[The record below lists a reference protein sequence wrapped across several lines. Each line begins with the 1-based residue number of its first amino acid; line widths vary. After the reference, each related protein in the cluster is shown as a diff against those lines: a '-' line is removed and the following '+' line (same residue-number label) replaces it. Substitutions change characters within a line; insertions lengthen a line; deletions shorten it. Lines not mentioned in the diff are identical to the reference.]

1 MSDAGSPGSG
11 SPGSGYGT
19 PGSGSGSG
27 PSSRRPSEPRFTP
40 GPAPR
45 RTPAGTPRG
54 SSEVRRWEG
63 SPLPFEF
70 DDATLPP
77 SAFGGSGGMGG
88 MTPPPAGGP
97 PAGGSDA
104 IELGEVLAILRR
116 RAWLIVLCVALGIGL
131 AWALAQRQS
140 TVYTATAVIRVEDPT
155 SQVSEQISWNWYG
168 SRGGTD
174 PVLSTLEVLKSRALL
189 GELVD
194 REGLRL
200 APVEGPLARSDLT
213 VFQVGEFAL
222 PDTFTVRLDADAF
235 AATSTR
241 TGESVRARY
250 GEAVG
255 FGEVRFTVPARP
267 ASAAAGSAAA
277 PAILAVQARDQ
288 TIGWIGRTLSY
299 QIRPETNIVD
309 IQFTSP
315 DPELAR
321 RVVNQAVQVFA
332 TVTLDQARRNN
343 QRRRVFLEEQLAQAD
358 STLRES
364 QDRLSDFRS
373 AEQVSSTQSRAAAQ
387 QTGLLGIEMRR
398 EELAADRSTYNALLS
413 GIRTA
418 EAGDMAR
425 RLESIA
431 ASPEVAG
438 NPIVGSLYGQ
448 LLTYET
454 ERQALTSGPWG
465 LSDRNPDVARLDQ
478 QIATTRGRL
487 EGAIRSHLDA
497 VDARLAAL
505 DDLRTRQASQVASL
519 PRAEAEEARLIQ
531 QVQSVQ
537 RTAEQLRDEFYR
549 AQIAEAV
556 QEGPIEILD
565 PATGAAA
572 SEGAGLGVMLALG
585 LILGGMTG
593 SGGAFLLEMLNTT
606 MRRRED
612 VESVLQVG
620 MVGTIPRLPRQKLRL
635 KSGKR
640 RKGGPSAA
648 GVAAGLPEA
657 QAPGAELVTY
667 HQGRSGH
674 AESFRTLRTN
684 LLFQADG
691 EPIRTLVV
699 SSAIPGEGKT
709 TTASNLAVAYAQQGL
724 RVLLVDCDLR
734 KPRVNELFR
743 IERKPGATELVLGQA
758 SLRET
763 VHAFEAVEN
772 LYILPAGQLPPNPT
786 ELLGGNRMREVLNTL
801 REEFEIVILD
811 TPPLSG
817 GADGAILGA
826 MVDGVL
832 LVVRAGQTDRE
843 QVRHAGRQLATVGA
857 NLLGAVMND
866 PDGEG
871 ERYGRYAYQYE
882 YYG

>member
-1 MSDAGSPGSG
+1 MSDARNPGP
-11 SPGSGYGT
+11 PG
-19 PGSGSGSG
+19 PR
-27 PSSRRPSEPRFTP
+27 RRP
-40 GPAPR
+40 
-45 RTPAGTPRG
+45 RG
-54 SSEVRRWEG
+54 GEVGRWEG

-77 SAFGGSGGMGG
+77 SAFGGTTLGVGNPAPGSP
-88 MTPPPAGGP
+88 PPPAGG
-97 PAGGSDA
+97 DT
-104 IELGEVLAILRR
+104 IELAEVLSILRR
-116 RAWLIVLCVALGIGL
+116 RAWLVLLCVVLGVGL
-131 AWALAQRQS
+131 ALALAQRQS
-140 TVYTATAVIRVEDPT
+140 PVYTATAVIRVEDPT

-174 PVLSTLEVLKSRALL
+174 PVLSTLEVLRSRALL

-200 APVEGPLARSDLT
+200 APVSGPLTRSSLE

-222 PDTFTVRLDADAF
+222 ADTLTVQLGPDAF
-235 AATSTR
+235 QTTSTR
-241 TGESVRARY
+241 TGESARARY
-250 GEAVG
+250 GEAVA
-255 FGEVRFTVPARP
+255 FGEVRFSVTGPP
-267 ASAAAGSAAA
+267 AAAGNE
-277 PAILAVQARDQ
+277 PAILAVQDRDQ
-288 TIGWIGRTLSY
+288 AIGWVQRSLDY

-309 IQFTSP
+309 IRFTSP
-315 DPELAR
+315 EPALAQ

-332 TVTLDQARRNN
+332 SVTLDQARRNN
-343 QRRRVFLEEQLAQAD
+343 QRRRLFLEEQLAQAD

-364 QDRLSDFRS
+364 QDRLSEFRS

-387 QTGLLGIEMRR
+387 QTGLLSIEMRR

-425 RLESIA
+425 RLEAIA

-438 NPIVGSLYGQ
+438 NPVVGSLYGQ
-448 LLTYET
+448 LLEYES
-454 ERQALTSGPWG
+454 ERQRLTSGPWG
-465 LSDRNPDVARLDQ
+465 LSERNPDVARLDQ

-487 EGAIRSHLDA
+487 EAAVRSHLDA

-505 DDLRTRQASQVASL
+505 DDLRGRQASQVASL
-519 PRAEAEEARLIQ
+519 PRAEAEEARLLQ

-565 PATGAAA
+565 PATGASA

-585 LILGGMTG
+585 LLLGGMTG

-612 VESVLQVG
+612 VEAVLHVG
-620 MVGTIPRLPRQKLRL
+620 MVGTIPRLPKQRL
-635 KSGKR
+635 KLMSGKR
-640 RKGGPSAA
+640 RKGAEATGSSLPA
-648 GVAAGLPEA
+648 G
-657 QAPGAELVTY
+657 QAPGAELVTF

-684 LLFQADG
+684 LLFHESGGA
-691 EPIRTLVV
+691 PLRTVVV
-699 SSAIPGEGKT
+699 SSAVPGEGKT

-743 IERKPGATELVLGQA
+743 IERKPGITELVLGQA

-763 VHAFEAVEN
+763 VRTFEAVEN

-801 REEFEIVILD
+801 REEFDIVILD